1 MHLRQPIPAPT
12 TAPRSHTGLSRRSR
26 ADSVEALRAINLFEA
41 CTRPALRRIRRASDV
56 TQVAEGTIIHPGDR
70 LRWVY
75 GLLAGTISIQH
86 DQHAGIANAGEA
98 VGLHA
103 ALTGQQPHVTLTA
116 LTDSTVIITPQR
128 AFLAL
133 SETIPRLG
141 LTIARQI
148 AQAPVQAAIASP

>member
-1 MHLRQPIPAPT
+1 MHPRQPIPTPT
-12 TAPRSHTGLSRRSR
+12 TALRSHTRLSPRLR

-56 TQVAEGTIIHPGDR
+56 AHVAEGTIIHPGDR

-75 GLLAGTISIQH
+75 GLLAGTISIKH

-128 AFLAL
+128 EFLAL

-148 AQAPVQAAIASP
+148 AQAPMQAAITSP